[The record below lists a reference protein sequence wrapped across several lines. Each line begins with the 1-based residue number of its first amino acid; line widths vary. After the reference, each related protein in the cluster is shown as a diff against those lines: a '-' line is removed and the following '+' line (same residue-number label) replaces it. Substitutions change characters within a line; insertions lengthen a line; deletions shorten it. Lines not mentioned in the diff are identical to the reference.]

1 MTKFTIAVAV
11 ACLAGAA
18 ALYAAQMPI
27 KVEMKDVKGE
37 SVGTAT
43 ITEAKGGSGVSI
55 ALDLKNLPPGEHAL
69 HIHQTPECVAP
80 SFTSAGGHFNPDLK
94 QHGLNNPA
102 GPHAGDMQNFTVKPD
117 GTAKATI
124 TDPRVNMG
132 TDNHS
137 ILAGGGTALVIHA
150 APDDMKT
157 DPAGAAGARIACG
170 AITK

>member
-102 GPHAGDMQNFTVKPD
+102 GPHAGDMPNFTVKPD

>member
-11 ACLAGAA
+11 ACLAVAA

>member
-11 ACLAGAA
+11 AGLAGAA

-27 KVEMKDVKGE
+27 KVEMKDAKGE

-69 HIHQTPECVAP
+69 HIHQTSECVAP

-102 GPHAGDMQNFTVKPD
+102 GPHAGDMPNFTVKPD

-157 DPAGAAGARIACG
+157 DPAGAAGVRIACG

>member
-55 ALDLKNLPPGEHAL
+55 ALDLKN
-69 HIHQTPECVAP
+69 
-80 SFTSAGGHFNPDLK
+80 
-94 QHGLNNPA
+94 HGLNNPA

>member
-43 ITEAKGGSGVSI
+43 ISEAKGGSGVSI

-102 GPHAGDMQNFTVKPD
+102 GPHAGDMPNFTVKPD

>member
-11 ACLAGAA
+11 AGLAGAA
-18 ALYAAQMPI
+18 ALYAAQKPI
-27 KVEMKDVKGE
+27 KVEMKDAKGA

-43 ITEAKGGSGVSI
+43 ISEAKGGVSI

-69 HIHQTPECVAP
+69 HIHQTAQCDPP

-102 GPHAGDMQNFTVKPD
+102 GPHAGDMPNFTVKPD
-117 GTAKATI
+117 GTAKATVN
-124 TDPRVNMG
+124 DPNVNMG

-137 ILAGGGTALVIHA
+137 ILAGSGTALVIHA

-170 AITK
+170 LITK

>member
-102 GPHAGDMQNFTVKPD
+102 GPHAGDKPNFTVKPD